1 MSNDGA
7 CGVFAVA
14 FFFVCLFVSSLFYVF
29 VILPLCDADSA

>member
-14 FFFVCLFVSSLFYVF
+14 VFLFVSSLFYVF